1 MGMPSTT
8 ERWIVLLGAGASA
21 EGGIPTSREM
31 TRRMASHLA
40 TLQTAREPDFIGAFR
55 FVCGQIIAHQSSEGA
70 DPFEDTPDVEE
81 VFSAIEL
88 LAERRDLEI
97 SPFVAAWRPE
107 VDAMERPA
115 GKGNPHAVADVLERW
130 SVDKARGLAARSY
143 RVDDAIRSLIRSEV
157 GLSGTPVY
165 RPLLARMT
173 IALRRLARVSEP
185 EPFRYL
191 DALFGLADRQPTLT
205 IATLNYDRGLE
216 ARAEHLGREIDTGI
230 GSWTKT
236 GHVEW
241 SLAPVRLLKLH
252 GSVDWVWQE
261 QGYAY
266 NRLQR
271 REVVVTTGGKD
282 DQEPVVLFGQRGK
295 LRAEGPFLDL
305 LRAFAEALEEA
316 THTVVVG
323 YSFRD
328 DHVNEYLRRW
338 LSNDSARRL
347 IIVDPNL
354 PQPSQLAQRSPSF
367 PDQLVAL
374 ATPMV
379 LPGQPAI
386 EPQVR
391 LVRKPASEAL
401 AEMLV

>member
-1 MGMPSTT
+1 MSTLPT
-8 ERWIVLLGAGASA
+8 TQRWIFLLGAGASA
-21 EGGIPTSREM
+21 EGHIPTSREM
-31 TRRMASHLA
+31 TRHMANDLA
-40 TLQTAREPDFIGAFR
+40 TSQTPWEPDFLGAFR

-107 VDAMERPA
+107 VDALERPA
-115 GKGNPHAVADVLERW
+115 RRGSPHSVADVLEKW
-130 SVDKARGLAARSY
+130 LVDQARGFTAGGY
-143 RVDDAIRSLIRSEV
+143 RLDDAIRSLIRSEV
-157 GLSGTPVY
+157 GLGGTPVY

-173 IALRRLARVSEP
+173 IALRRLARVSGP
-185 EPFRYL
+185 EPFHYL
-191 DALFGLADRQPTLT
+191 DPLFGIADLQHTLT

-216 ARAEHLGREIDTGI
+216 ARAEHLGRDIDTGI
-230 GSWTKT
+230 DSWTRT
-236 GHVEW
+236 GRIEW
-241 SLAPVRLLKLH
+241 SLAPMRLLKLH

-295 LRAEGPFLDL
+295 LRAEGPFLDY
-305 LRAFAEALEEA
+305 LRAFAEALEGA
-316 THTVVVG
+316 TNTAVVG

-338 LSNDSARRL
+338 LSNDGTRRL
-347 IIVDPNL
+347 VIMDPYL
-354 PQPSQLAQRSPSF
+354 PQLSPFVEGSPSF
-367 PDQLVAL
+367 REQLVAL
-374 ATPMV
+374 ATPTV
-379 LPGQPAI
+379 LPGQSMI

-401 AEMLV
+401 AELLV